1 MPKESTSTGIKD
13 SIRISVPKR
22 YTVFIHNDDFTT
34 MEFVVEILVQIF
46 HKPVGE
52 AYDIM
57 MRVHNSGRG
66 KVGSYTYDIAHTKVK
81 KAERLARSNG
91 YPLRLTLEPEK

>member
-13 SIRISVPKR
+13 SVRISVPKR
-22 YTVFIHNDDFTT
+22 YTVIIHNDDFTT

-46 HKPVGE
+46 HKSASE
-52 AYDIM
+52 ACDIM

-66 KVGSYTYDIAHTKVK
+66 KVGSYTYDIARTKVK
-81 KAERLARSNG
+81 KTERLARSNG